1 MRSYYMSMESPIGR
15 ISLVSDETSLKS
27 VTFSDEQGEES
38 ENVPSILLQS
48 SVQLKEYFEGTRSE
62 FDLKLDPDGTGFQ
75 KKGWQKLLQ
84 VPYGKTKSYREIALE
99 LGSSLN
105 TRAVGTAN
113 SKNPVS
119 IIVPCHRIIGHDGKL
134 VGYAGGMERK
144 RWLLLHEATHTKND
158 MLF

>member
-15 ISLVSDETSLKS
+15 ISMVSDETSLKS

-75 KKGWQKLLQ
+75 KKVWQKLLQ
-84 VPYGKTKSYREIALE
+84 VPYGKTKSYGEIALE

-113 SKNPVS
+113 GKNPVS

-134 VGYAGGMERK
+134 VGYAGGLERK